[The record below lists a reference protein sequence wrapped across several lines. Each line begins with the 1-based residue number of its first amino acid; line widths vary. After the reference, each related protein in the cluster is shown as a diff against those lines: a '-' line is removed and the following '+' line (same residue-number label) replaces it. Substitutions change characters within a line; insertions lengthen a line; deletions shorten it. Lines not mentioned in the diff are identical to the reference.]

1 MAAKFKHHLLHPV
14 PHPGTG
20 TTPQEPGLPPR
31 VPCGNRDYSAGTGTT
46 AYYSI
51 MLIIINPVLSIR
63 RFFNNPAIPQ
73 EYRRNFIHL
82 YFDIAWFGILSGS
95 AISFLN
101 VYAARLGASGFQIG
115 LLGAMPAVVSLF
127 LSIPAGNWLQKRP
140 VGKAVFWAA
149 VLSRLGYFLWIPLP
163 WLFGNQGQIWALAII
178 TLAMGIPMCG
188 LSVGFNALFAAA
200 VPAEWRASVVGVRNV
215 VLSLT
220 FIIASLGTGY
230 ILDHLRFPLGY
241 QVIFGIGFLSAA
253 MSTFHLFFVRPHT
266 EPVAAAV
273 PDLNIVPDLE
283 EKNHRPGLRT
293 TLRLDIWRTPYRKI
307 LLVLLGFHLAQY
319 LSVPLFALYS
329 VNELHLTDANIGFGT
344 ALFYL
349 TVLLGSTQ
357 LSRLE
362 HKVGNH
368 KLTGWG
374 VVGMSIYPIA
384 LALSHNALQYYL
396 LSITGGFAW
405 ALVGGAYA
413 NYLLERIP
421 EDDRPSHLAWY
432 NIILNAAVLIG
443 SMAGPFLAGYIGIGV
458 ALIVFGAL
466 RLLAGIAILRWGNQ

>member
-1 MAAKFKHHLLHPV
+1 V
-14 PHPGTG
+14 
-20 TTPQEPGLPPR
+20 
-31 VPCGNRDYSAGTGTT
+31 
-46 AYYSI
+46 
-51 MLIIINPVLSIR
+51 LIIISPVLSIR
-63 RFFNNPAIPQ
+63 RFFDNPAIPQ

-95 AISFLN
+95 AINFVN
-101 VYAARLGASGFQIG
+101 IYAARLGASGFQIG

-140 VGKAVFWAA
+140 VGKAVFWTA

-188 LSVGFNALFAAA
+188 LSVGFNALFASA
-200 VPAEWRASVVGVRNV
+200 VPSEWRASVVGVRNV
-215 VLSLT
+215 VQSLT
-220 FIIASLGTGY
+220 FILASLGTGY

-241 QVIFGIGFLSAA
+241 QVVFGIGFLSAA

-266 EPVAAAV
+266 ESIAPEV
-273 PDLNIVPDLE
+273 PDLKTVPTSGERNRRLSL
-283 EKNHRPGLRT
+283 HA

-307 LLVLLGFHLAQY
+307 LLVLLGFHMAQY
-319 LSVPLFALYS
+319 LALPLFALYS
-329 VNELHLTDANIGFGT
+329 VNELHLTDANIGLGT

-362 HKVGNH
+362 HQVGH
-368 KLTGWG
+368 QKLTGWG
-374 VVGMSIYPIA
+374 VAGMSIYPIA
-384 LALSHNALQYYL
+384 MALSHNAFHYYL
-396 LSITGGFAW
+396 LSIIGGFAW
-405 ALVGGAYA
+405 ALVAGAYA

-432 NIILNAAVLIG
+432 NIILNAAVLFG
-443 SMAGPFLAGYIGIGV
+443 SLAGPFLAGYIGIGV
-458 ALIVFGAL
+458 ALIVFGVL
-466 RLLAGIAILRWGNQ
+466 RLLAGVAILKWG

>member
-1 MAAKFKHHLLHPV
+1 
-14 PHPGTG
+14 
-20 TTPQEPGLPPR
+20 
-31 VPCGNRDYSAGTGTT
+31 
-46 AYYSI
+46 

-95 AISFLN
+95 AINFLN
-101 VYAARLGASGFQIG
+101 VYAVRLGASGFQIG
-115 LLGAMPAVVSLF
+115 LLGAMPALVSLF
-127 LSIPAGNWLQKRP
+127 LSLPAGTWLQNRP
-140 VGKAVFWAA
+140 VGKAVFWSA

-188 LSVGFNALFAAA
+188 LGVGFNALFAAA
-200 VPAEWRASVVGVRNV
+200 VPAEWRAPVVGIRNV
-215 VLSLT
+215 VQSLT

-230 ILDHLRFPLGY
+230 ILDHLRFPVGY
-241 QVIFGIGFLSAA
+241 QVVFGIGALSAA

-266 EPVAAAV
+266 EPVAAV
-273 PDLNIVPDLE
+273 GPDLITIPNLE
-283 EKNHRPGLRT
+283 EKNRRPDWHA

-307 LLVLLGFHLAQY
+307 LLVLLGFHMAQY
-319 LSVPLFALYS
+319 LALPLFALYT
-329 VNELHLTDANIGFGT
+329 VNELHLTDANIGLGT

-362 HKVGNH
+362 HKVGHH

-374 VVGMSIYPIA
+374 VIGMSIYPIA
-384 LALSHNALQYYL
+384 MALSHNALHYYL
-396 LSITGGFAW
+396 LSIAGGFVW
-405 ALVGGAYA
+405 ALVAGAYA

-432 NIILNAAVLIG
+432 NIILNAAVLFG
-443 SMAGPFLAGYIGIGV
+443 SLAGPFLAGYIGIGV
-458 ALIVFGAL
+458 ALLVFGAL
-466 RLLAGIAILRWGNQ
+466 RLLAGVAILRWGNQ

>member
-1 MAAKFKHHLLHPV
+1 M
-14 PHPGTG
+14 
-20 TTPQEPGLPPR
+20 
-31 VPCGNRDYSAGTGTT
+31 
-46 AYYSI
+46 
-51 MLIIINPVLSIR
+51 LSIR
-63 RFFNNPAIPQ
+63 GFFNKPAIPQ

-95 AISFLN
+95 AINFLN
-101 VYAARLGASGFQIG
+101 IYAARLGASGFQLG

-127 LSIPAGNWLQKRP
+127 LSLPTGTWLQKRP

-163 WLFGNQGQIWALAII
+163 WLFGNQGQIWALVII

-200 VPAEWRASVVGVRNV
+200 VPIEWRASVVGVRNV
-215 VLSLT
+215 VQALT
-220 FIIASLGTGY
+220 FIIASLGTGF
-230 ILDHLRFPLGY
+230 ILDHLRFPIGY

-253 MSTFHLFFVRPHT
+253 MSTFHLFFIRPHT
-266 EPVAAAV
+266 EPFTNPVSN
-273 PDLNIVPDLE
+273 PNTGKDWD
-283 EKNHRPGLRT
+283 EKNSHPGLRT

-319 LSVPLFALYS
+319 IALPLFALYS
-329 VNELHLTDANIGFGT
+329 VNELHLTDANIGLGT
-344 ALFYL
+344 AFFYL
-349 TVLLGSTQ
+349 SVLLGSTQ

-362 HKVGNH
+362 HKAGHH

-374 VVGMSIYPIA
+374 VIGMSIYPIA
-384 LALSHNALQYYL
+384 MALSHNALHYYL
-396 LSITGGFAW
+396 LSIAGGFAW
-405 ALVGGAYA
+405 ALVAGAYA

-421 EDDRPSHLAWY
+421 ENDRPSHLAWY
-432 NIILNAAVLIG
+432 NIILNAAVLLG

-458 ALIVFGAL
+458 SLLVFGCM
-466 RLLAGIAILRWGNQ
+466 RLLAGIAILKWG